1 MITLYDMPLALNCYK
16 VRLLLSLLGVEYR
29 REPIDLLEGEHKTP
43 EFLAI
48 NPFGQPPRA
57 EGGRE
62 RAPRL
67 AGNPRVGRA
76 EVRERLMD
84 AERSR

>member
-48 NPFGQPPRA
+48 NHSA
-57 EGGRE
+57 SS
-62 RAPRL
+62 L
-67 AGNPRVGRA
+67 C
-76 EVRERLMD
+76 
-84 AERSR
+84 

>member
-1 MITLYDMPLALNCYK
+1 MIALYDMPLALNCYK

-48 NPFGQPPRA
+48 NPFGQLPVLT
-57 EGGRE
+57 EGALVLRDSQ
-62 RAPRL
+62 AIL
-67 AGNPRVGRA
+67 V
-76 EVRERLMD
+76 
-84 AERSR
+84 